1 MTIGAPIGRF
11 QNASHEYG
19 QASGENAPVHLERTP
34 LSTGKG
40 IPTLFPKSILGNE
53 RLSTFICLV
62 TEAVISLYRFLIFCN
77 LQICKKM
84 KIHERKGKTHDL
96 RFSRTLQELSNEK
109 CLATQNLPLGKAH
122 ANGHRRETRWPEQHT
137 DAGRQME

>member
-1 MTIGAPIGRF
+1 MSFCYEHLHPPSATARILHFLTLVISASPCPYSHPCPFLHLQGLLLIFSCEMTIGAPMGRF

-77 LQICKKM
+77 LQICKK
-84 KIHERKGKTHDL
+84 
-96 RFSRTLQELSNEK
+96 
-109 CLATQNLPLGKAH
+109 
-122 ANGHRRETRWPEQHT
+122 
-137 DAGRQME
+137 